1 MANEYMKS
9 NDNAAGLVI
18 PVKMRKAATD
28 KSSVNKNFGGG
39 VGPAVA
45 PMSPP
50 RSGKGTP
57 MGPAQVIKGVY
68 TQPEGGRRP

>member
-1 MANEYMKS
+1 M
-9 NDNAAGLVI
+9 
-18 PVKMRKAATD
+18 
-28 KSSVNKNFGGG
+28 GG
-39 VGPAVA
+39 VAPGAA
-45 PMSPP
+45 PMSAP